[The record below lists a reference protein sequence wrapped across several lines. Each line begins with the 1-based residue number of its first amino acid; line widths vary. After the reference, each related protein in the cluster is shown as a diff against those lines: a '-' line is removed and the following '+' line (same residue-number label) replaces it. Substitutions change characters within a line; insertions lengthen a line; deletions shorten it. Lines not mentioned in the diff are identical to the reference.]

1 MAVDSSDRS
10 RKYLAYPI
18 RRGNEMIA
26 RIWRGIAVAEK
37 AKNYIEHLQRSVLP
51 ELYQIYGFR
60 GAYVLRRD
68 LDAGVE
74 FTVQTLW
81 ESMDAIRK
89 FAGENVEAAVVA
101 PAAQPLFRKYDSTAT
116 HYEIVLHSESG
127 K

>member
-1 MAVDSSDRS
+1 
-10 RKYLAYPI
+10 
-18 RRGNEMIA
+18 MIA
-26 RIWRGIAVAEK
+26 RLWRGIAVREK
-37 AKNYIEHLQRSVLP
+37 AEDYVRHLQRSVLP
-51 ELYQIYGFR
+51 ELYQIDGFR

-68 LDAGVE
+68 LNNGVE

-101 PAAQPLFRKYDSTAT
+101 PAARSLFREFDSTAT
-116 HYEIVLHSESG
+116 HYEIVLHSEGG

>member
-1 MAVDSSDRS
+1 
-10 RKYLAYPI
+10 
-18 RRGNEMIA
+18 MIA
-26 RIWRGIAVAEK
+26 RVWRGVAVTEK
-37 AKNYIEHLQRSVLP
+37 AKNYIEHLQRIVLP
-51 ELYQIYGFR
+51 ELYQIEGFR

-116 HYEIVLHSESG
+116 HYELVLHSEG
-127 K
+127 KKYVTKRGI